1 VLLRVVQVIGIG
13 RLLADTELTGE
24 QQQYV
29 QLINNSGHLLLT
41 IIKSGNHTDTAQR
54 RNGRHIDSTL
64 KRFNYRD
71 DALLYSIVSATS
83 SISAR

>member
-1 VLLRVVQVIGIG
+1 VCFFFLSSVFLRIVQVIGIG

-41 IIKSGNHTDTAQR
+41 IIKSDIRATNDTHRTNA
-54 RNGRHIDSTL
+54 GT
-64 KRFNYRD
+64 
-71 DALLYSIVSATS
+71 T
-83 SISAR
+83 